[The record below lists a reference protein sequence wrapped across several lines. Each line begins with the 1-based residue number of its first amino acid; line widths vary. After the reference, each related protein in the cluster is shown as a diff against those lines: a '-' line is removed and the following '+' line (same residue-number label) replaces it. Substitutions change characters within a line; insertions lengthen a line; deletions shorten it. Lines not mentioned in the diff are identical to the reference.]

1 MKVKIQLETFSDAMN
16 FSNAATKAV
25 DNATPV
31 YITDNAGLTVSAKS
45 LLGALYSMEFSTI
58 WCECEKDIYTAI
70 EKYVV

>member
-16 FSNAATKAV
+16 FSNIATHIT
-25 DNATPV
+25 DESTPV
-31 YITDNAGLTVSAKS
+31 YITDNDGLKVSAKS